1 MKKMFFALTMWLTLT
16 LLIIGSSTRAAAQAT
31 PTPSAA
37 NLRAMEQQIFAEV
50 NKIRTN
56 PAALAAALT
65 TMNQI
70 MRPLP
75 TPQPEFLSTL
85 PDSTTTQFIGGYLA
99 SAISTAQNL
108 QPMGALVWSPG
119 LAQAALN
126 YANSDPDGHDDGSTM
141 QSRLAAV
148 GVPFGSSAE
157 SINYGGSTALLQTY
171 ELYIDSGVPNV
182 GHRMMMIDP
191 KNTHLGV
198 GCYYPN
204 QKYKN
209 ITCVLNYADNWTE
222 MSDLVKPEIGKQYA
236 YREKNGTFRYFV
248 LTSTTGGAT
257 SPYRISLC
265 PYHIDPLDRRQTKQY
280 SGNIDLPNLAGLTTV
295 ANAAR
300 ENLVAMNQP
309 CSTDGTP
316 QGVLN
321 NGTAFPVAG
330 SAVPGAVQ
338 APAAPAAAQGPAPQ
352 PVVKDG
358 EQFAVIQTPGST
370 FAYFKVNGLR
380 VRGTIGPNTPIPVTR
395 CPEMTSTG
403 TTYIEDMMSVEV
415 ALARGLTATNEPC
428 PNTPYGQ

>member
-31 PTPSAA
+31 PTPSPAD
-37 NLRAMEQQIFAEV
+37 LRAMEQQILVEV

-65 TMNQI
+65 TMKQ
-70 MRPLP
+70 
-75 TPQPEFLSTL
+75 TSQPSERGSVEVTL
-85 PDSTTTQFIGGYLA
+85 PDSTTTTVGVTYLD
-99 SAISTAQNL
+99 SAIAKAQTL
-108 QPMGALVWSPG
+108 QPMGTLVWSPG

-126 YANSDPDGHDDGSTM
+126 YANSDPEGHNDGSTL

-148 GVPFGSSAE
+148 GAYGAGGAAE

-171 ELYIDSGVPNV
+171 ELYIDSGVPSL

-191 KNTHLGV
+191 KLTHLGV

-204 QKYKN
+204 QKYNN
-209 ITCVLNYADNWTE
+209 ITCVLNYAGNWVE
-222 MSDLVKPEIGKQYA
+222 KSDEVKHEIGKQYA
-236 YREKNGTFRYFV
+236 FREEKGKFRYFV
-248 LTSTTGGAT
+248 LTNTTGRPL
-257 SPYRISLC
+257 PYQISLC
-265 PYHIDPLDRRQTKQY
+265 PKDPVYGYGGSINL
-280 SGNIDLPNLAGLTTV
+280 SDLADLTTV
-295 ANAAR
+295 ANAAA
-300 ENLVAMNQP
+300 ENLVATNQP
-309 CSTDGTP
+309 CSTNDAP

-330 SAVPGAVQ
+330 SAAPGSAQ
-338 APAAPAAAQGPAPQ
+338 APAAPAAAQAPAAPSAAQGPPPAPM
-352 PVVKDG
+352 VKDG
-358 EQFAVIQTPGST
+358 EQFAVIQTPNST
-370 FAYFKVNGLR
+370 FAYFKVKGLR

-403 TTYIEDMMSVEV
+403 TTYLEDMMSVEV

-428 PNTPYGQ
+428 PNTPNGQ